1 MGGNST
7 KATSG
12 INGAGTQT
20 QQELGIPDSA
30 KTFFED
36 TKKSV
41 STHFTTS
48 GRIGVGIEGGMVG
61 ALAVEMLG
69 RWAVVTKRS
78 GVCDAVFSVYL
89 GMLLHNRRWMPSWS
103 PCIHK
108 TKRTALRPILYHASH
123 MGNRSFASAYESRE
137 TETRAPRSRICRL
150 LSVPVEDLLMA
161 FRWGATLFLA
171 VFSSSILY
179 NLLLTNLLS

>member
-41 STHFTTS
+41 STHFTTF
-48 GRIGVGIEGGMVG
+48 GRIGIGIEGGMVG

-69 RWAVVTKRS
+69 RWAVITKRS

-89 GMLLHNRRWMPSWS
+89 GMLSHKRRWMLWWS
-103 PCIHK
+103 PYIPK
-108 TKRTALRPILYHASH
+108 TKRTPLRPMLYYASH
-123 MGNRSFASAYESRE
+123 MGNPPLAPAHESRE

-150 LSVPVEDLLMA
+150 LSVPVEALLMA
-161 FRWGATLFLA
+161 FRWGAILPLA
-171 VFSSSILY
+171 VFSSNSL
-179 NLLLTNLLS
+179 